1 MLLGQHINSIR
12 FDIFSS
18 YSFFVF
24 YQSKNNILSIEKE
37 NQNTMKIKDHPRVFS
52 LGIIWLRSTY
62 FSRKKNICYV
72 RTVHLLRPRCLFDV
86 IKEIRIRE
94 KRNDLCDLSIL
105 EILHDS

>member
-1 MLLGQHINSIR
+1 M
-12 FDIFSS
+12 
-18 YSFFVF
+18 
-24 YQSKNNILSIEKE
+24 
-37 NQNTMKIKDHPRVFS
+37 FS
-52 LGIIWLRSTY
+52 LLVLYGFDPHTFRE
-62 FSRKKNICYV
+62 KKYLL